1 MQYLIENEKRGNAIV
16 RQMVLDGLVV
26 RLAGGV
32 RTLPNEAIADTRNLI
47 NLLKTQN
54 AVKPDQHETDDL
66 LQCKA
71 KYFHPR
77 IAFNFDLAVLTEK
90 LCIGVLPVATV
101 LEKVLPNE
109 MLCVE
114 LQYFLRGL
122 LLIEDDD
129 FMSADEWLQIWQ
141 RLLKTARKYG
151 DTSTDLMYF
160 VLYHLAK
167 EIDGKRQLELL
178 RALTTFATVKVS
190 DFGLHTRHFQECSQ

>member
-1 MQYLIENEKRGNAIV
+1 M

-32 RTLPNEAIADTRNLI
+32 RTLPNEAIADTRNVI
-47 NLLKTQN
+47 NLLKTPNAAQQN
-54 AVKPDQHETDDL
+54 QHETDDRL
-66 LQCKA
+66 HCKA

-90 LCIGVLPVATV
+90 LCSGLLPAATV
-101 LEKVLPNE
+101 LQRVLPNK

-141 RLLKTARKYG
+141 HLLKIAREYG

-167 EIDGKRQLELL
+167 EVDGKRQLELL

-190 DFGLHTRHFQECSQ
+190 DFGFHKSHSH